1 MSIKSARQNTIA
13 QYFGPKGFP
22 QLQPTAM
29 DDQLKPPVGSLLE
42 RIAKSEAQ
50 KLELKTN
57 DLNASPRDPK
67 KQTLV
72 LPSHQ
77 LHFAKQIPFEA
88 DATIFK
94 QELDKAEQMK
104 ALRIQEEREERE
116 RQERRR
122 HEEKKKEEH
131 RAAMAKLMRDQIQ
144 KEKDEKDREIVIDKA
159 VGIVHDRT
167 KRKTR

>member
-1 MSIKSARQNTIA
+1 
-13 QYFGPKGFP
+13 
-22 QLQPTAM
+22 M
-29 DDQLKPPVGSLLE
+29 DDQLKPPVGSFLD

-50 KLELKTN
+50 KLEAKN
-57 DLNASPRDPK
+57 SEAIDKHASPRDPR

-104 ALRIQEEREERE
+104 ALRIQEEKDERD

-122 HEEKKKEEH
+122 LEEKRKEDH

-144 KEKDEKDREIVIDKA
+144 KEKDEKDRELVMDKA